1 MALIAL
7 VIVAAPRMPEVYSAG
22 VLFYA
27 FSWGLAN
34 AGFMAIVLHAIGRGA
49 ASAKF
54 AIFWSFG
61 AVPTVYMTALDGW
74 MYDRSGTVGM
84 LAGEALLSMG
94 CIVLGLAAVWKVNG
108 AAVRHER

>member
-1 MALIAL
+1 
-7 VIVAAPRMPEVYSAG
+7 
-22 VLFYA
+22 
-27 FSWGLAN
+27 
-34 AGFMAIVLHAIGRGA
+34 
-49 ASAKF
+49 
-54 AIFWSFG
+54 
-61 AVPTVYMTALDGW
+61 VPTVYMTALDGW